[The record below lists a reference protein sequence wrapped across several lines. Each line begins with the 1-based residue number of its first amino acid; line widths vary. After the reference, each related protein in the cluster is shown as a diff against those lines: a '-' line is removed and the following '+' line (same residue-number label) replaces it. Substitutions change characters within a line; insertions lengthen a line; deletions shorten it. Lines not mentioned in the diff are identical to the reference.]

1 MARESHYQ
9 RQGMAKWIEESRNAD
24 PKKKAAVLGKEMSLT
39 AMRNGLIIKV
49 CEDVNATQ
57 RFLSCAFPC
66 FFGGHI
72 CKIHR
77 TCFDEELELFWLLK
91 SEPYLL
97 KLGRDRLS

>member
-24 PKKKAAVLGKEMSLT
+24 SKKKAAVLGNEMSLT
-39 AMRNGLIIKV
+39 AMRNGLIIYV
-49 CEDVNATQ
+49 RALTLRSV
-57 RFLSCAFPC
+57 FFMC
-66 FFGGHI
+66 FSSLYGGHI

-91 SEPYLL
+91 SEP
-97 KLGRDRLS
+97 

>member
-9 RQGMAKWIEESRNAD
+9 RQGMAKWIEESRHAD

-57 RFLSCAFPC
+57 RFF
-66 FFGGHI
+66 HV
-72 CKIHR
+72 
-77 TCFDEELELFWLLK
+77 LFLFVWRAYMQD
-91 SEPYLL
+91 PPDVF
-97 KLGRDRLS
+97 R